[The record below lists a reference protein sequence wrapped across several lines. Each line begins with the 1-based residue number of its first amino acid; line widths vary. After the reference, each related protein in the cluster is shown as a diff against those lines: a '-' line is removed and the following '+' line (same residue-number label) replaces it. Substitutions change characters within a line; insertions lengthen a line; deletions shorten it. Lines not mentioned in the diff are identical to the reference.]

1 MATHENETMTELEAH
16 RDFSAVLASFV
27 ISWGFH
33 AQDKEA
39 RASGMD
45 AHREMNRRRA
55 QDEYPDP
62 DQRATHM
69 TGWDARYN
77 AEIAQLRSNA
87 KDLAEMAEASEGGI
101 LTITKVQRTSA
112 SLAKYLPKE
121 LIDMAKKARRLN
133 IID

>member
-1 MATHENETMTELEAH
+1 
-16 RDFSAVLASFV
+16 
-27 ISWGFH
+27 
-33 AQDKEA
+33 
-39 RASGMD
+39 
-45 AHREMNRRRA
+45 MNRRRA
-55 QDEYPDP
+55 QDEYPDS

-112 SLAKYLPKE
+112 SLAKYLPRE